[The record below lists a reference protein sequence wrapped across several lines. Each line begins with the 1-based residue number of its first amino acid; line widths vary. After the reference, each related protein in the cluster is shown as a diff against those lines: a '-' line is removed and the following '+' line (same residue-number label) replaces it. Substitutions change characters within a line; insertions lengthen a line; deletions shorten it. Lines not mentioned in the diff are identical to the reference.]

1 MAAGRVR
8 GRFLTPRPAEAGS
21 PPPRGDGLGEVRSC
35 SKEPYLTTGEGGRRP
50 GEGLPVSPDMR
61 FDREIPTP
69 GLIAPRHWYSNGLVG
84 PRPTTSR
91 GSTRPPPIP
100 VPIRQAIFRLWQQ
113 GCGTRQIVA
122 STGLPS
128 PTVRRFLPRFRHR
141 GRDGILADYR
151 GPWATGAAPPEVV

>member
-1 MAAGRVR
+1 PDEHPPLEAAA
-8 GRFLTPRPAEAGS
+8 PARYRRRSAKNREPTVADPLEWAQFRIG
-21 PPPRGDGLGEVRSC
+21 GLVMDVA
-35 SKEPYLTTGEGGRRP
+35 
-50 GEGLPVSPDMR
+50 VSPDMR
-61 FDREIPTP
+61 FDREISTP

-91 GSTRPPPIP
+91 GSTMPPPIP

-128 PTVRRFLPRFRHR
+128 PTVRRFLQRFRHR

-151 GPWATGAAPPEVV
+151 GPSA